1 MYCTPHM
8 HIEFVRHAC
17 MYSGTIKALSRKHS
31 RRSTVEGPLSKE
43 RRSNASFIYIK
54 RTWKRLSANP
64 SHACNHI
71 ATKPPHRFGTPTVE
85 CSRGGDV
92 RKCTS
97 AKERAAKNQK
107 TTVCHLRRKYA
118 DFCAR
123 FARCYCGSAVIEIS
137 LPSQTASSPPFFL
150 QTDVTDDVSL

>member
-1 MYCTPHM
+1 MPACTVVP
-8 HIEFVRHAC
+8 
-17 MYSGTIKALSRKHS
+17 SRLCHG
-31 RRSTVEGPLSKE
+31 STVVGAPSKG
-43 RRSNASFIYIK
+43 RCQRSAVAMLVLYIK
-54 RTWKRLSANP
+54 RTWKRLPANP
-64 SHACNHI
+64 SRACNHI

-97 AKERAAKNQK
+97 AEERAAKNQK

-137 LPSQTASSPPFFL
+137 LPIQTASSPPFFYKL
-150 QTDVTDDVSL
+150 TSPMTSVCKMEGRKRSG